1 MDLIIPT
8 LCLLVESE
16 GDKVKVLNNEVSA
29 CTSKPCEST
38 AEVTDGS
45 NHPVSGIL
53 FYFCLYDV
61 SDIIQTEENC
71 IIRRVAL
78 RKRSQNSWCQRW

>member
-1 MDLIIPT
+1 MLAQVDLIIPT
-8 LCLLVESE
+8 LCLLVESG

-29 CTSKPCEST
+29 CTRKPCEST

-45 NHPVSGIL
+45 NHPVSGNL

-61 SDIIQTEENC
+61 SDIIQTEEN
-71 IIRRVAL
+71 
-78 RKRSQNSWCQRW
+78 WGWP